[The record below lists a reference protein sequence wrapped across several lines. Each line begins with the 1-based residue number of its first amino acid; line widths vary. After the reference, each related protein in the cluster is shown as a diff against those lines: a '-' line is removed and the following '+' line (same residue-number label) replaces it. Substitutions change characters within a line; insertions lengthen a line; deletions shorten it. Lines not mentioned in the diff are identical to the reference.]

1 MLSSTTTN
9 QITSKP
15 TSKQSRLQQQN
26 TFNNLGTSV
35 WGRASG
41 YGRGRLGLKISYGR
55 ACWEIYRA
63 AGGVDSQS
71 IGWDLFFVD
80 LKQFKLKASN
90 LSTNISLVETL
101 LERFENDVQALQN
114 VLPHVHHSH
123 SLAAIL
129 SEIAHNFAKPNVAKF
144 NSSILIQFN
153 PYLFNLI
160 CIYSI

>member
-1 MLSSTTTN
+1 MG
-9 QITSKP
+9 P
-15 TSKQSRLQQQN
+15 
-26 TFNNLGTSV
+26 
-35 WGRASG
+35 
-41 YGRGRLGLKISYGR
+41 KISCGR

-80 LKQFKLKASN
+80 LKQSVLNYEQLKASN
-90 LSTNISLVETL
+90 LSTNISLDETL

-123 SLAAIL
+123 SLNAIL
-129 SEIAHNFAKPNVAKF
+129 SETAHNYAKPNVAKF

-153 PYLFNLI
+153 LYNLI